1 MRIVGVYLIH
11 QRKKEREM
19 NLITVIQVIAILFGL
34 TDFLTERYPRLQRDI
49 YYISLFTITF
59 LFTIKYYYG
68 ADIWNYV
75 HFYNELSPSPKY
87 VWYHSDSI
95 PQNFELGYALLCS
108 AMKSAGISFY
118 WMTAIISL
126 FYFAVIALL
135 FRQIPRKRS
144 FALAILV
151 VLDFN
156 CIFATYRQCLAVSCF
171 ILFILCFRD
180 KKYFIGV
187 LMALLTVLFH
197 KSGLFVVSL
206 TGLLMLVPSRRN
218 TTSLYQLL
226 LLVLVLTLILP
237 IAQISSTF
245 IQHLPLPL
253 SYLHS
258 IQHHLSLGRQIQTVF
273 IVYAVTLFVIA
284 YFTQY
289 NRTRLQAITFSVIAG
304 LILVAFMYQ
313 YYYLLVR
320 LRSYFLPLVI
330 TYGFSLV
337 QESENRGQRVPYGAL
352 VKQAASFLL
361 LLYMTYATYAFNR
374 DTKQMKSN
382 IYIASTVFDLIDH
395 RPSDVQ
401 KTQMNKALKYWREDF
416 MKDTHNKVN

>member
-1 MRIVGVYLIH
+1 
-11 QRKKEREM
+11 M
-19 NLITVIQVIAILFGL
+19 NLITVIQVIAILLGL

-49 YYISLFTITF
+49 YYISLFTVTF

-68 ADIWNYV
+68 ADILNYV
-75 HFYNELSPSPKY
+75 HFYREISSSPKY
-87 VWYHSDSI
+87 VWHHSDTI
-95 PQNFELGYALLCS
+95 PLNFELGYALLCS
-108 AMKSAGISFY
+108 AMKHVGISFY

-135 FRQIPRKRS
+135 FRNIPRKRS

-171 ILFILCFRD
+171 VLFVLCFKDRR
-180 KKYFIGV
+180 YILGV
-187 LMALLTVLFH
+187 LMAVLTVLFH
-197 KSGLFVVSL
+197 KSGIFAVGL
-206 TGLLMLVPSRRN
+206 TGLLMLIPARKDSA
-218 TTSLYQLL
+218 SLYQLL
-226 LLVLVLTLILP
+226 LLVLVLTLVMP
-237 IAQISSTF
+237 IAQISGPF
-245 IQHLPLPL
+245 IRHLPLPS
-253 SYLHS
+253 SYLVS
-258 IQHHLSLGRQIQTVF
+258 IQHHLTLGRQIQTIFV
-273 IVYAVTLFVIA
+273 VYAVTLFVIA

-289 NRTRLQAITFSVIAG
+289 NRSRVQAITVSVIAG

-330 TYGFSLV
+330 TYAFSLV
-337 QESENRGQRVPYGAL
+337 QGSEDQGKRVPYGAL

-361 LLYMTYATYAFNR
+361 LLYMGYATYAFNR
-374 DTKQMKSN
+374 DTRKMKSN
-382 IYIASTVFDLIDH
+382 VYIASTVFDLLDH
-395 RPSDVQ
+395 RSSDIE
-401 KTQMNKALKYWREDF
+401 KSQMNKALKFWKEDF

>member
-1 MRIVGVYLIH
+1 
-11 QRKKEREM
+11 M
-19 NLITVIQVIAILFGL
+19 NLITIIQVIAILFGL

-75 HFYNELSPSPKY
+75 HFYKELSPSPKY
-87 VWYHSDSI
+87 VWHHSNSI
-95 PQNFELGYALLCS
+95 PHNFELGYALLCS
-108 AMKSAGISFY
+108 AMKSIGISFY

-126 FYFAVIALL
+126 SYFTVIALL
-135 FRQIPRKRS
+135 FRNIPHKRS

-171 ILFILCFRD
+171 ILFVLCFRD
-180 KKYFIGV
+180 RKYLISV
-187 LMALLTVLFH
+187 IMAVLTVLFH
-197 KSGLFVVSL
+197 KSGIFAVSL
-206 TGLLMLVPSRRN
+206 TGLLMLIPARKDSA
-218 TTSLYQLL
+218 SLYQLL
-226 LLVLVLTLILP
+226 FLVLILTLIMP
-237 IAQISSTF
+237 IAQISESF
-245 IQHLPLPL
+245 IMHLPLPS

-258 IQHHLSLGRQIQTVF
+258 LQHHLTLGRQIQTVF

-289 NRTRLQAITFSVIAG
+289 NRSRVQAITVSVIAG

-330 TYGFSLV
+330 TFAFGLV
-337 QESENRGQRVPYGAL
+337 QGSEEQGRRVPYGAL
-352 VKQAASFLL
+352 VKQAAFFLL
-361 LLYMTYATYAFNR
+361 LLYMSYATYAFNR
-374 DTKQMKSN
+374 DTKKMKSN
-382 IYIASTVFDLIDH
+382 IYIASTVFDLLDH
-395 RPSDVQ
+395 QSSDIE
-401 KTQMNKALKYWREDF
+401 KSQMNKALKFWKEDF